1 MQHESTHESRFHLEY
16 ANSVKKQRRWLMFPR
31 ELTHCRTSCSP
42 FSRHHPRDPRF
53 HDSGKQF
60 SSFFRVFSF
69 LRVSPPSFH
78 TFEPAQNL
86 ESDLLHVGNDVRTR
100 VLGPF
105 IESPQARTVNRGF
118 VLVEPLNRR
127 PSGKLA
133 QQFFTRLS
141 PRNSIRFQIA

>member
-16 ANSVKKQRRWLMFPR
+16 ANSVKKQRRWLMFPH

-69 LRVSPPSFH
+69 LRVSPPSSILLSQLKTWNQ
-78 TFEPAQNL
+78 TFCTLVTTYVPAFLVLLLKVHKQERL
-86 ESDLLHVGNDVRTR
+86 TEDSYLLSRLIGDLRESWPSNFS
-100 VLGPF
+100 LG
-105 IESPQARTVNRGF
+105 
-118 VLVEPLNRR
+118 
-127 PSGKLA
+127 
-133 QQFFTRLS
+133 
-141 PRNSIRFQIA
+141 